1 MSILD
6 TILDTFR
13 SPDPKRVKERIV
25 IQIQDY
31 QATKAELQEQR
42 RKLQLAI
49 LNLNRRLMHLRKNNP
64 SLLAEIR
71 SVSRQ
76 KTDVEYQD
84 LEVKTAIEKLDREIA
99 QLTARYRQVAA

>member
-1 MSILD
+1 MDI
-6 TILDTFR
+6 ILDTFR
-13 SPDPKRVKERIV
+13 SPDPKRVKVRIA

-71 SVSRQ
+71 SVSGQ
-76 KTDVEYQD
+76 KTNLEYED
-84 LEVKTAIEKLDREIA
+84 LEVKTAIEKLDKEIA
-99 QLTARYRQVAA
+99 QLTAKYRQVAA